1 MKKYEVQYM
10 ETIRT
15 LKIGW
20 RLVLQNSWV
29 PQKHIIDKYTMIPAP
44 PLPEASILMK
54 APIVLFHICV
64 FIKPCE
70 PWLKKHIRWDEVR
83 THQLILLYEWN
94 WYNIYCFYYSYLV
107 KSNIPMKQY
116 YMKDFDVSFLWSGED
131 RTLQEWPTLQYSQQ
145 MSMS

>member
-1 MKKYEVQYM
+1 M

-29 PQKHIIDKYTMIPAP
+29 PQKHTIDKYTMIPAP
-44 PLPEASILMK
+44 PLPEASMLMK
-54 APIVLFHICV
+54 APIVLFHLCV

-70 PWLKKHIRWDEVR
+70 PWLKNHIRWDEVR
-83 THQLILLYEWN
+83 TPQLILLYKWN
-94 WYNIYCFYYSYLV
+94 WCNMYCFYYSYLV
-107 KSNIPMKQY
+107 KSILY
-116 YMKDFDVSFLWSGED
+116 EGFHVSFLLSGED
-131 RTLQEWPTLQYSQQ
+131 RTLPEWPTLQYISQQ